1 MTQNRVLADCV
12 KRIAFARLAD
22 GLLGVP
28 LKIKV

>member
-1 MTQNRVLADCV
+1 VTQNRVLAECV